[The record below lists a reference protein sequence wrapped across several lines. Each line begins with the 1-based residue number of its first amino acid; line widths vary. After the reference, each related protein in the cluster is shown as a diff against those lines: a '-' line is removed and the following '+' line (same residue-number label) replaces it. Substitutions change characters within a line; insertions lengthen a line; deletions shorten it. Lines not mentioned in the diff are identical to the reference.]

1 VSKERGMIGKNQIR
15 LTGLSAALVLV
26 LAGCAGGEGDAAAF
40 TESEKFVIGSDLT
53 YPPYAYM
60 EAGEPAGFDAEIGRA
75 LAQEMDR
82 DVEFKDT
89 RFDQLIPGLRS
100 GHFDAIISSLYITAE
115 RAELVDYVPYFMTGT
130 SIIAPAGGTFKP
142 KTPEDLCGKRI
153 ASIKGSAILPALR
166 GEVSEECE
174 SAGGKPLDVREF
186 PTDPEASQALL
197 SGQADVHMTE
207 AAVAKV
213 SVEKSNGKLE
223 ITSNELL
230 YPIAVGIGV
239 EKGNDEV
246 VEDLEGALE
255 RMKESG
261 DYQRL
266 LDKYNLQAPDPSLV
280 ESSLEGDP
288 DA

>member
-1 VSKERGMIGKNQIR
+1 MIGKNQIR
-15 LTGLSAALVLV
+15 LTGLSATLVLV
-26 LAGCAGGEGDAAAF
+26 LAGCTGGDDDAAAF
-40 TESEKFVIGSDLT
+40 TENKRFVVGSDLT

-82 DVEFKDT
+82 DVDFKDT
-89 RFDQLIPGLRS
+89 RFDQLIPGLRA
-100 GHFDAIISSLYITAE
+100 GHFDAIISSLYITRE
-115 RAELVDYVPYFMTGT
+115 RAKQVDYVPYFMTGT
-130 SIIAPAGGTFKP
+130 SIIAPADGALEP
-142 KTPEDLCGKRI
+142 KTPEDLCGMRI
-153 ASIKGSAILPALR
+153 ASIKGSAILPALT
-166 GEVSEECE
+166 GEVSDKCE
-174 SAGGKPLDVREF
+174 SDGKKPLDVREY

-213 SVEKSNGKLE
+213 SVERSNSKLE
-223 ITSNELL
+223 ITSDELL

-239 EKGNDEV
+239 KKGNDEV

-261 DYQRL
+261 EYQRL
-266 LDKYNLQAPDPSLV
+266 LDKYNLEAPDPSLV

-288 DA
+288 DE